1 MKDREEPKMVTRRLM
16 LAALICT
23 MALAAQPAFA
33 GGETGNGKRAVTR
46 PIFAGGETGNGKV
59 ATNPSQPR

>member
-1 MKDREEPKMVTRRLM
+1 M

-23 MALAAQPAFA
+23 MALAARPAFA
-33 GGETGNGKRAVTR
+33 GGETGNGKLALTR
-46 PIFAGGETGNGKV
+46 PAFAGGEAGNGKV